1 MHIGI
6 NALFQAGGGSLTH
19 LIHLLRE
26 WGHAGV
32 IRSHRVTLFASRT
45 SHERLAD
52 ELPAGVRTV
61 VIERADRGLFARTLI
76 EQRELPRLAAERG
89 IDVLYCP
96 GNTMP
101 LRTPI
106 PCVLSFQNAA
116 PFSPE
121 AMRTVGWGQRLKW
134 AVLGQLMKL
143 GGRRAARVVFIS
155 EYFRD
160 LFRRRVPMDP
170 GRCVVIHRARQ
181 RESTVSADPQLER
194 FYCVPRPYLL
204 TVSHVY
210 PYKNLIEV
218 VDAFAALRERTGRRE
233 LALVIAGRTDLFPRY
248 AARLRARIAELG
260 LGGSVH
266 CIGSVEPAH
275 VRPLIAGSEAF
286 VFSSTCENCPTGLI
300 EAIEVG
306 VPIACS
312 NVGVMPEVGGDAVA
326 YYDPYSP
333 AGLADVLTAL
343 TTDAARRA
351 ELVARCRRRVT
362 AFPTHAESAGR
373 ILAVLEDAAGDV
385 TKRRAA

>member
-19 LIHLLRE
+19 LVHLLRE
-26 WGHAGV
+26 WRRTDV
-32 IRSHRVTLFASRT
+32 LRPHRLTLFASRA
-45 SHERLAD
+45 SYERLEG
-52 ELPAGVRTV
+52 ELPAGSHGV
-61 VIERADRGLFARTLI
+61 VIERADRGLVSRMLV
-76 EQRELPRLAAERG
+76 EQRELPRLAAGRG
-89 IDVLYCP
+89 VDVLYCP

-101 LRTPI
+101 LGTPI

-121 AMRTVGWGQRLKW
+121 AMRSVGWGQRLKW
-134 AVLGQLMKL
+134 TVLGQMMEL

-160 LFRRRVPMDP
+160 LFRRRVPIDLD
-170 GRCVVIHRARQ
+170 RCVVVHRARQ
-181 RESTVSADPQLER
+181 RESAVTADAQLER

-210 PYKNLIEV
+210 PYKNLLEV
-218 VDAFAALRERTGRRE
+218 VDAFATFRERTGRRD
-233 LALVIAGRTDLFPRY
+233 LALIVAGRADFFPNY
-248 AARLRARIAELG
+248 SARLRARVADRG

-266 CIGSVEPAH
+266 LIGSVEPEH
-275 VRPLIAGSEAF
+275 VRPLIAGCEAF

-312 NVGVMPEVGGDAVA
+312 NVGVMPEIGGDAVA
-326 YYDPYSP
+326 YYDPHSP
-333 AGLADVLTAL
+333 AELADVLAAL
-343 TTDAARRA
+343 TTDAARRSGLIA
-351 ELVARCRRRVT
+351 ACRRRVT
-362 AFPTHAESAGR
+362 AFPTHAESARR
-373 ILAVLEDAAGDV
+373 ILAVLEDAAPHA
-385 TKRRAA
+385 RQSRAA